1 MPKHL
6 TLKLSLIYGLGLSGL
21 VGYNLADTF
30 LIAHTSGSVATT
42 EEDFDFDDTT
52 TTSTTTQEETSST
65 TTTEETSSSS
75 GRSHSH
81 HKTDDEETSSSTV
94 TEDTSSTEVTDTT
107 TSETKVTFT
116 KSTKEIDGD
125 DVTYYL
131 ADVQLK
137 KLSDLRT
144 RVALDSSGNYG
155 SNITESFSELISDAS
170 TASRYTPLV
179 AISGDF
185 CFWKSRSGYVIR
197 NGATYRT
204 DQRSDTD
211 VNNFA
216 IFKDG
221 STLSY
226 AEDDY
231 TFNEINSMNNGCY
244 QNWCFGPSLI
254 KDGKIAVS
262 TTEEIDGQSMSNN
275 QRTAIGFAGSNHFY
289 FLSTTVDGSRQ
300 KGTGFSLYNLA
311 EVLLDNG
318 CTEAYNLDGGGS
330 ASFYYGGKTYV
341 SPNRELGDII
351 YVINS

>member
-6 TLKLSLIYGLGLSGL
+6 ALKLSLIYGLGLSGL

-30 LIAHTSGSVATT
+30 LIAHTSGTVATT

-52 TTSTTTQEETSST
+52 TTSSTTTKEETSST
-65 TTTEETSSSS
+65 TTTEETSSS
-75 GRSHSH
+75 GKSHSH

-131 ADVQLK
+131 ADIQLK

-155 SNITESFSELISDAS
+155 SNITESFSELISDATS
-170 TASRYTPLV
+170 ASGYTHLV

-221 STLSY
+221 STMSY
-226 AEDDY
+226 SEDDY

-244 QNWCFGPSLI
+244 QN
-254 KDGKIAVS
+254 
-262 TTEEIDGQSMSNN
+262 
-275 QRTAIGFAGSNHFY
+275 
-289 FLSTTVDGSRQ
+289 
-300 KGTGFSLYNLA
+300 
-311 EVLLDNG
+311 
-318 CTEAYNLDGGGS
+318 
-330 ASFYYGGKTYV
+330 
-341 SPNRELGDII
+341 
-351 YVINS
+351 